1 MKTTHEKVKWRKG
14 KRERDMETEKKTFK
28 DSEGGRRIRRKGRIP
43 RERER
48 EREGKRGKSKGE
60 EERGLKTFSR
70 ELCIELSLTLVAPQ
84 EFTAVGVDSIFQP
97 ASLRQVHVICHP
109 PYSGHI

>member
-1 MKTTHEKVKWRKG
+1 MEKRK
-14 KRERDMETEKKTFK
+14 KRERDGDREKDIQRLRGREKDKEEGK
-28 DSEGGRRIRRKGRIP
+28 DSK
-43 RERER
+43 REREG
-48 EREGKRGKSKGE
+48 EREGKRGKSQGE

-109 PYSGHI
+109 PYCGHI